1 MKKKALAILLSV
13 LMLTSVTLPGTW
25 ANPDS
30 TNGEEIDTEDTAW
43 LDEIIDDLQTTFLD
57 ETDENAD
64 ENTENESE
72 ETIDAPESQND
83 DTVIGDDTTGEV
95 ADEMGEDD
103 FAEDAD
109 EDLTENED
117 NEDLDEEYFA
127 EDEDNEDFLDD
138 EYLAESEEVITE
150 TVTILDSVG
159 DCAPPFTSAGPLIE
173 YDTPATMSLFST
185 YGLRGGISTYDA
197 DDSSVPQTSGL
208 ELKKEAKANE
218 NGTYTITLE
227 AYATGESVSTYVRDG
242 VDIVL
247 MLDLSD
253 YMGKATTTVGD
264 TTVDTNTTLSS
275 LYTNYTNGIKY
286 YYQSG
291 GKYYEITITRT
302 QNSYG
307 GGMGGGPGGGGS
319 NNNEYS
325 YSITYNN
332 GTTIVSNKNGD
343 TKLSNAASSYPGGN
357 NQSVTLYTQT
367 TTYDTSDLSKLN
379 ALQKAVNS
387 FIDKVHTN
395 APASRIAI
403 VTYADNAEVKSGSL
417 TATDGAL
424 VTVDDAGVTALKAIV
439 NGLSIA
445 TGASNS
451 HYAAAD
457 AVKIFQA
464 VDKDSAEYSRQRVA
478 ILFSAG
484 VPGTGWATENKS
496 VLTTGN
502 SIAQATMTQAY
513 ILKSEKGQTVTDP
526 GGNVDGGAKWEQFS
540 GTDIYTNTVYI
551 GCGATFYSVGLDIPT
566 SGNPAEVSMKEE
578 PYKSGALANEY
589 FWRSSSHRLN
599 GTHIFYGY
607 SSSENYET
615 AVEAAFGSTGLNVY
629 KNRYNQTT
637 YGSLY
642 YFYPDELTRN
652 QDNGYYLTTTSDST
666 EGLEELT
673 KIFSKIA
680 GHIETDSSTSTTL
693 GTSTVIKDIM
703 SPQFQLPGGTT
714 AENITVTAYDC
725 NGKNTDGECTF
736 SNVENKAVI
745 SGTTP
750 SVDNGVV
757 SVTGFDFAANWCG
770 TDTDKDENTTNH
782 GSKLVISFTV
792 VPKDG
797 FLGGN
802 DVYTNATQSGV
813 YTDNTTEEPLD
824 TFNRPTVNVPIK
836 DITVTTTEKNVYL
849 LGGMTADEI
858 KNGTKVKVGA
868 DANGDGGVTIDLTK
882 ADSNYGLDDW
892 QTEYVTIGVTYM
904 DKDGNTVNEPTDLTD
919 LTDDTTYTVT
929 VTITPKSN
937 GTQPNEDGITAV
949 GTPATAQTGNGEG
962 TINVFKPE
970 LTYKDGQINNGD
982 PVPSDDTFNSKNYVF
997 SETVWK
1003 HGDTLSTSTDIT
1015 MSGTAPTLS
1024 FKYHPEAEKVK
1035 DNKINT
1041 NTDKVA
1047 VDVKVYIGKT
1057 EDSEGTEVTA
1067 HVKFNHEDCTIIAN
1081 CPDVV
1086 NGKFWLHILTTSLT
1100 ITKTVNET
1108 VDDGQTFVFTV
1119 SGGGVEIPV
1128 VIHGAS
1134 SVTID
1139 GLKVGTTYTVTE
1151 DTSWSWRYEIDG
1163 ENNQQITLGADKTK
1177 NDVTF
1182 NNTRTEEKWL
1192 DANAYADN
1200 KWSGQDDVALDTNNS
1215 YNATDTKKR
1224 RIS

>member
-253 YMGKATTTVGD
+253 YMGKAKTEETTTYTYTKVTGKGYGQEQNNIKIRD
-264 TTVDTNTTLSS
+264 LDLNNNTT
-275 LYTNYTNGIKY
+275 Y
-286 YYQSG
+286 YYLKDSV
-291 GKYYEITITRT
+291 YYPVTITSSG
-302 QNSYG
+302 NYEKSYT
-307 GGMGGGPGGGGS
+307 
-319 NNNEYS
+319 
-325 YSITYNN
+325 ITYVKN
-332 GTTIVSNKNGD
+332 GSTTNLVSNKKENDNLGI
-343 TKLSNAASSYPGGN
+343 
-357 NQSVTLYTQT
+357 VLYTRTETTTTT

-496 VLTTGN
+496 DLTTGN

-513 ILKSEKGQTVTDP
+513 ILKSEKGQTVTAP
-526 GGNVDGGAKWEQFS
+526 GGNVDGGAEWEQFR

-566 SGNPAEVSMKEE
+566 SGDPTKVSMKEE

-607 SSSENYET
+607 SGSENYET
-615 AVEAAFGSTGLNVY
+615 AVNAAFGSTGLNVY
-629 KNRYNQTT
+629 QNRYNQTT

-642 YFYPDELTRN
+642 YFYPDGLTRN
-652 QDNGYYLTTTSDST
+652 QDNGYYLTTTSGSDEDLAKLS
-666 EGLEELT
+666 
-673 KIFSKIA
+673 KIFDDIA
-680 GHIETDSSTSTTL
+680 GHIKTDSSTSTTL

-703 SPQFQLPGGTT
+703 SPQFQLPEGTT
-714 AENITVTAYDC
+714 ASGITVEEYAFT
-725 NGKNTDGECTF
+725 GK
-736 SNVENKAVI
+736 
-745 SGTTP
+745 SGDIYNFATTP
-750 SVDNGVV
+750 NTTTTATAIVDENNTV

-770 TDTDKDENTTNH
+770 TSNNQGTQTNH

-802 DVYTNATQSGV
+802 DVYTNDEQSGV
-813 YTDNTTEEPLD
+813 YTDNTTTEPLE

-836 DITVTTTEKNVYL
+836 DIKVTTTDKNVYL
-849 LGGMTADEI
+849 LDGMTADEI
-858 KNGTKVKVGA
+858 KSGTKVKVGA
-868 DANGDGGVTIDLTK
+868 DANGDGGVTIDLTQ
-882 ADSNYGLDDW
+882 ADYGLYDW
-892 QTEYVTIGVTYM
+892 QTAYVTIGVTYT
-904 DKDGNTVNEPTDLTD
+904 DKDGNTVTNLTD

-937 GTQPNEDGITAV
+937 GTEPNEDGIKAV
-949 GTPATAQTGNGEG
+949 GTPATATDGSNTGK
-962 TINVFKPE
+962 INVFKPE

-982 PVPSDDTFNSKNYVF
+982 PVPKDEKFNEENYV
-997 SETVWK
+997 SAKTVWK
-1003 HGDTLSTSTDIT
+1003 HKKSDDTYEEADAS
-1015 MSGTAPTLS
+1015 MGTAPTLS
-1024 FKYHPEAEKVK
+1024 FTYHPEEGKV
-1035 DNKINT
+1035 NAGKINT

-1057 EDSEGTEVTA
+1057 EESNGTEVTA
-1067 HVKFNHEDCTIIAN
+1067 HVTFNHEDCKIIAD
-1081 CPDVV
+1081 CPTVEK
-1086 NGKFWLHILTTSLT
+1086 GKFWLHILTTSLT
-1100 ITKTVNET
+1100 ITKTVNGT

-1128 VIHGAS
+1128 VIHGES

-1151 DTSWSWRYEIDG
+1151 DTSWSWRYEPADDKD
-1163 ENNQQITLGADKTK
+1163 NQQITLGADKTE
-1177 NDVTF
+1177 NEVTF
-1182 NNTRTEEKWL
+1182 TNTRTEEKWL